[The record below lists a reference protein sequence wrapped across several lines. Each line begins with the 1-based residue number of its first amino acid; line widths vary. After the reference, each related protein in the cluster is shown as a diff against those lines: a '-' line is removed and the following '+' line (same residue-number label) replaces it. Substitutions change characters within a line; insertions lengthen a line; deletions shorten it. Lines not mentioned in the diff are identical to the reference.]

1 MKAIILIST
10 LMFSAVSFSQ
20 DGIEDFF
27 NDNITMWYGG
37 LLDYE
42 IPSRKL
48 SQPYGGWSLPSG
60 NYEKVFTYM
69 NVKSQMD
76 TAYILSVRFDRSAGT
91 AMDSF
96 IEEANEVLSNIGD
109 TFTITKE
116 DIIDHVDKRENLVY
130 LNKKHEE
137 YDLIGVVIDGKDL
150 VLEIH
155 RAPSLR

>member
-60 NYEKVFTYM
+60 NYEKVFKYM